1 MHSSSTLLTIFGGK
15 IADLEPFLT
24 EERLPEGWESRVRSR
39 MGLTFLAFNR
49 TVLSVERAIKEGD
62 APMMAQENH

>member
-15 IADLEPFLT
+15 IVDLEPFPM
-24 EERLPEGWESRVRSR
+24 EEHLLEGWESHVQLH

-49 TVLSVERAIKEGD
+49 MVVGDQGGRCAYDGPGEPLTV
-62 APMMAQENH
+62 